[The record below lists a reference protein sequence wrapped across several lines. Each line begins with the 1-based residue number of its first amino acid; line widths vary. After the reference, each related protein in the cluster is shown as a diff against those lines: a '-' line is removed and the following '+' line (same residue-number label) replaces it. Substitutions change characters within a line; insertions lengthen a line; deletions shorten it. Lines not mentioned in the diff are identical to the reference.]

1 MYIFSAGDGSGYP
14 STIVGKFFGSLT
26 AISGTLFILF
36 CKSIVLQNFNESYK
50 LLVDK
55 ENKKKKALKLIKMT
69 KTKSNKK
76 EPDDEEEMMET
87 LDQRKLEVDF
97 DVSAR
102 HGIIF
107 GMENDILMDTFEVE

>member
-1 MYIFSAGDGSGYP
+1 M
-14 STIVGKFFGSLT
+14 GKFIGSLT
-26 AISGTLFILF
+26 AICGTLFILV
-36 CKSIVLQNFNESYK
+36 CKSIYLQNYNKSYK

-69 KTKSNKK
+69 KAKSNK
-76 EPDDEEEMMET
+76 EEVDDEEEMMET

-97 DVSAR
+97 DVNAR

-107 GMENDILMDTFEVE
+107 GMENAIMMDTFEIE